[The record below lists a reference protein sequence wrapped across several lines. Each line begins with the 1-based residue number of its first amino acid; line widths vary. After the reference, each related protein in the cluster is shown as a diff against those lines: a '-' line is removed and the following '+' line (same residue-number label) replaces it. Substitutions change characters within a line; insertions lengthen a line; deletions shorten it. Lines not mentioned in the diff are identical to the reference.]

1 MRHHLTAFVTG
12 LACIGMFF
20 AATPQLASVNGQTH
34 ITRVV
39 QSNVGQPSNGQATS
53 QSTAPSQAIQ
63 RLQGERPLGTSS
75 EALASSATS
84 GAAADKH
91 GDKGLA
97 PSLMTE
103 EGRPGL

>member
-12 LACIGMFF
+12 LACVGMFF
-20 AATPQLASVNGQTH
+20 AVVPQQTFVNGQTH
-34 ITRVV
+34 ITRGM

-63 RLQGERPLGTSS
+63 RLQGEQPLGTSS
-75 EALASSATS
+75 EALAPSVTS